1 VLRTGVFLLVAIA
14 VAATVL
20 IAFFATRIS
29 SPTQAPDNE
38 RYLTYYP
45 THLTYGGNETKVFLL
60 TSNARYGSYNQSFH
74 KPEGGEVHEGDACI
88 IINIT
93 IRNDYTKEQPGPGGD
108 PDLPDNPFPNG
119 YFVSLTAHL
128 YNKDGQVN
136 AGILMPGY
144 MHGGFIDVNLETGE
158 TSTFDAYVAYD
169 KQDVDHYELYIFNIG
184 SAPTP

>member
-1 VLRTGVFLLVAIA
+1 LRTRIFLLVAIA

-20 IAFFATRIS
+20 IAFFATIIL
-29 SPTQAPDNE
+29 SPTQAPGNG

-45 THLTYGGNETKVFLL
+45 THLTYGGNETRIFLV
-60 TSNARYGSYNQSFH
+60 TSNARYGTYNQSFH
-74 KPEGGEVHEGDACI
+74 KPEGGEVHEGDACV

-93 IRNDYTKEQPGPGGD
+93 IRNDYTKGQPGPDGY
-108 PDLPDNPFPNG
+108 PDRPDDPFPQG
-119 YFVSLTAHL
+119 YFVSLTAYL

-158 TSTFDAYVAYD
+158 TSTFEAYVAYD
-169 KQDVDHYELYIFNIG
+169 KQDIDHYELYILNIG
-184 SAPTP
+184 FAPTR